1 MSREFKSRD
10 KKVQKMT
17 KDGLVE
23 INQSTG
29 EESRISQ
36 RGQDFQ
42 LGRSQPESGSSFG
55 SRPPAD
61 DSGRSHRGRH
71 HPEPDAGTATPS
83 PYETGGHQEPGP
95 DAGPTSHNEQAA
107 QESRPSGDFSR
118 GPASSV
124 PEGAD
129 SPRQGGRR
137 PLTST
142 KYGQPETPL
151 ETGRPPGSH
160 SPDAEPASPKQ
171 RGTKYSQR
179 FAQETA
185 PADSLRAEPASD
197 KAAEPSV
204 PTSGAKPSRL
214 QFSKDELPPGVEPA
228 PDKKLDRARYKAEA
242 AHAKLDAAREK
253 LPTKREIKVRRV
265 YDEQKGKA
273 KAKLE
278 FEKRPLAR
286 GEQVFKPPAIVRKPA
301 AAVKGGIGAAGR
313 TAHLKLH
320 QKIYQAEDE
329 NVGVKAG
336 HRAEIAGEGALR
348 MGRRAAGKAYRFAKD
363 APYRTVEKLEKQ
375 AVKAN
380 VKFSYRKALAE
391 NPQLKSN
398 VLSRMM
404 QKRKIQRAYAKAA
417 RDAKKAGSA
426 AKKTGS
432 AIGNALKAV
441 GSFVKNHPAIAGGIA
456 LLLLLLFFI
465 MSMFGSCSNMASGVM
480 SGVVASSYV
489 AEDAD
494 IDNAELSYTEWETDL
509 YMEAMNAEA
518 DYPGYDEYRWNVGD
532 ISHDPFELMAYLTAV
547 YQDFQ
552 YADVESDLRQIFGQQ
567 YQLTFTPEVEIRTRM
582 VEKTRSVYDPV
593 TGDYLGEET
602 YEEEEEYEWHV
613 LNIALAARSFSDV
626 VSSMMDPEQAEMF
639 EVYMQT
645 KGNRQYLVNP
655 FAFNW
660 LPYVSDYYGWRV
672 HPITG
677 AKDYHK
683 AIDIA
688 VPQGTEILAGHD
700 GVVTTATS
708 HSSYGLYVV
717 IEGENGLVSKYAHCS
732 QLLVSA
738 GQEVKQGDVIAKVG
752 STGDSTGAHLHLE
765 VIKNGQY
772 LNPIFFAETGDDGSG
787 RIPPGSPGGVDY
799 PDYPGTPLGD
809 GSYAALIAEA
819 ELHLGKKYVFGASGP
834 ANFDCSGY
842 VSWVLDK
849 SGVKPMS
856 RTNAQGLFNM
866 STPVSPENA
875 QPGDLIFFTGTY
887 STPNA
892 CSHVGIYVGG
902 GQMIHCGDPIQ
913 YTSINSSYWQSHFY
927 SFARIN

>member
-404 QKRKIQRAYAKAA
+404 QKRK
-417 RDAKKAGSA
+417 G
-426 AKKTGS
+426 
-432 AIGNALKAV
+432 
-441 GSFVKNHPAIAGGIA
+441 
-456 LLLLLLFFI
+456 FFI
-465 MSMFGSCSNMASGVM
+465 STTFDLFPAKSMA
-480 SGVVASSYV
+480 
-489 AEDAD
+489 
-494 IDNAELSYTEWETDL
+494 
-509 YMEAMNAEA
+509 
-518 DYPGYDEYRWNVGD
+518 
-532 ISHDPFELMAYLTAV
+532 
-547 YQDFQ
+547 
-552 YADVESDLRQIFGQQ
+552 
-567 YQLTFTPEVEIRTRM
+567 
-582 VEKTRSVYDPV
+582 
-593 TGDYLGEET
+593 
-602 YEEEEEYEWHV
+602 
-613 LNIALAARSFSDV
+613 
-626 VSSMMDPEQAEMF
+626 
-639 EVYMQT
+639 
-645 KGNRQYLVNP
+645 
-655 FAFNW
+655 
-660 LPYVSDYYGWRV
+660 
-672 HPITG
+672 
-677 AKDYHK
+677 
-683 AIDIA
+683 
-688 VPQGTEILAGHD
+688 
-700 GVVTTATS
+700 
-708 HSSYGLYVV
+708 
-717 IEGENGLVSKYAHCS
+717 
-732 QLLVSA
+732 
-738 GQEVKQGDVIAKVG
+738 
-752 STGDSTGAHLHLE
+752 
-765 VIKNGQY
+765 
-772 LNPIFFAETGDDGSG
+772 
-787 RIPPGSPGGVDY
+787 
-799 PDYPGTPLGD
+799 
-809 GSYAALIAEA
+809 
-819 ELHLGKKYVFGASGP
+819 
-834 ANFDCSGY
+834 
-842 VSWVLDK
+842 
-849 SGVKPMS
+849 
-856 RTNAQGLFNM
+856 
-866 STPVSPENA
+866 
-875 QPGDLIFFTGTY
+875 
-887 STPNA
+887 
-892 CSHVGIYVGG
+892 
-902 GQMIHCGDPIQ
+902 
-913 YTSINSSYWQSHFY
+913 
-927 SFARIN
+927 